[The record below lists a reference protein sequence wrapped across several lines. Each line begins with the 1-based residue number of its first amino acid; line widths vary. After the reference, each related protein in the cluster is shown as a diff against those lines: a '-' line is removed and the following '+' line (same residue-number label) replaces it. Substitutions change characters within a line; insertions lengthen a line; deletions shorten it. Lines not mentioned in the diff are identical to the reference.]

1 MELKELF
8 EIQRSLDQNIEQNH
22 NLQEVSLWN
31 KKLLA
36 LQVELGELANET
48 RCFKFWSHKD
58 PAEKAVI
65 LEEYVDCLHFIL
77 SLGLEQKLEES
88 FQTERLSFHQN
99 KETKEEIT
107 KQFLALFSGID
118 RFRNQPE
125 LENYNNLLGEFFNLG
140 EALGF
145 SLEEVQG
152 YYMKKNEIN
161 YQRQKM
167 GY

>member
-88 FQTERLSFHQN
+88 FHDQKLSFHKN
-99 KETKEEIT
+99 KASEDELT
-107 KQFLALFSGID
+107 KQFLELFSVID
-118 RFRNQPE
+118 GFGKQPE
-125 LENYNNLLGEFFNLG
+125 RENYQKMFRKFFKVG

-145 SLEEVQG
+145 SPEEVHG
-152 YYMKKNEIN
+152 FYMKKNEIN
-161 YQRQKM
+161 YQRQET